1 MNISVIFC
9 TTFISLDSY
18 LPINRCSMSC
28 KTGEIHEK
36 LGEESYNCYSQGITL
51 LDWGYG
57 GGGSIKRL
65 REAEEEVACS
75 EWKVDLEALALD

>member
-28 KTGEIHEK
+28 ITGEIHEK
-36 LGEESYNCYSQGITL
+36 LGEESNSQGITL